1 MRLRVPALPAALAA
15 CLVVAAPASAQWY
28 VAGALGVSHAPPST
42 VVIDQPSND
51 THLEFDRV
59 PWAAKPFY
67 MPPYY
72 FYRVGRWFGEQRQW
86 GLEVEIIHPKMYGD
100 TSASVPIRGRIAGK
114 AIDETAPISRY
125 IQRYAMSHGM
135 NLAFGNLVFRRPIS
149 AGGGAVAFTARGG
162 AGISFPH
169 TEVTMDGRAVDQ
181 YEFGGFAANGA
192 AGLEWRL
199 ARRLGALVEY
209 KLAYARPR
217 VDVPDGEGRTT
228 ALIHQLAFGL
238 SFAIR

>member
-1 MRLRVPALPAALAA
+1 MPFRLPVLPAALAA
-15 CLVVAAPASAQWY
+15 GLAMAAPASAQWY
-28 VAGALGVSHAPPST
+28 VAGALGVSHAASST

-51 THLEFDRV
+51 THLEFGDV
-59 PWAAKPFY
+59 PWAAKSFE

-72 FYRVGRWFGEQRQW
+72 FYRVGRWLGEQRHW
-86 GLEVEIIHPKMYGD
+86 GLEVEIIHPKMYAD
-100 TSASVPIRGRIAGK
+100 TSASVPIRGRVAGV
-114 AIDETAPISRY
+114 AVSETAPMSRY
-125 IQRYAMSHGM
+125 VQRYSMTHGM
-135 NLAFGNLVFRRPIS
+135 NLAFGNLVFRRPL
-149 AGGGAVAFTARGG
+149 AAAGGAVALTARGG

-181 YEFGGFAANGA
+181 YEFGGFAMSGA
-192 AGLEWRL
+192 AGLDLRL
-199 ARRLGALVEY
+199 AKRLAALVEY